1 MVAPGHFSCPAPLG
15 GGGGEGARGE
25 CPPLQP
31 RYLFLAAPGNRI
43 GGGLGQSVGRG
54 GKQGF
59 WIEQASIYLLAAGKW
74 ATGGTGGADSS
85 SPSG

>member
-1 MVAPGHFSCPAPLG
+1 M
-15 GGGGEGARGE
+15 GE

-59 WIEQASIYLLAAGKW
+59 RIEQASIYLLAAGKW
-74 ATGGTGGADSS
+74 ATGGTGESRQRQPFRVGSQEEQ
-85 SPSG
+85 